1 MLRIIR
7 VPYDNGILTI
17 RDYSDMLCKL
27 AIAEASMIKSN
38 SKALDHFIAIVKE
51 LERIYGFKFE
61 EYKEPTKEPHKN
73 QEESSPLDI
82 ETSIKSAISIRDQYE
97 ELLMGMRDK
106 DV

>member
-7 VPYDNGILTI
+7 VPHDNRILTI

-27 AIAEASMIKSN
+27 AIAEASMIKNN

-61 EYKEPTKEPHKN
+61 EYEEPSHKKLDAK
-73 QEESSPLDI
+73 SDLDI
-82 ETSIKSAISIRDQYE
+82 QTNIDLDEATRKMIESYLDEDRLEEDRD
-97 ELLMGMRDK
+97 
-106 DV
+106 V